1 MQCNKIS
8 NQLVA
13 YALDELPHRERQQI
27 QEHLSACASCRA
39 NLRAQERTIA
49 ALSNAP
55 APAPTPEMQRDLLR
69 ALHQRQAEIL
79 EARRRKQERWETAL
93 FGVTAAGVS
102 SAIAFA
108 GFTHARA
115 LLPFLVALFLLGA
128 AAGGL
133 MLAILATRAR
143 SFGGER

>member
-1 MQCNKIS
+1 MKCHKTS

-13 YALDELPHRERQQI
+13 YALDELPPRERQQM
-27 QEHLSACASCRA
+27 QEHLSACASCRV
-39 NLRAQERTIA
+39 NLRAQERAIV
-49 ALSNAP
+49 ALSNTP

-93 FGVTAAGVS
+93 FGLTAVGVS

-108 GFTHARA
+108 GFTHARV
-115 LLPFLVALFLLGA
+115 LLPFLVVLFLLGA

-133 MLAILATRAR
+133 LLAILATRSR
-143 SFGGER
+143 SLGGER